1 MEEETTL
8 ETARANAI
16 MKVYEKIAE
25 TGMVTQNQLCF
36 LSLFVKR
43 KNDPTEMLIKEA
55 TRMMGIGKEN
65 ES

>member
-8 ETARANAI
+8 ETARENAI